1 MSNVVSAKLENSKM
15 ALNNQKIICTKKLI
29 VILLLSNS
37 LTACVE
43 HVDTATVTLKDNNN
57 TAHTLSYARTPIE
70 QIATDSP
77 PPRKPKTK
85 GLKHQRT

>member
-1 MSNVVSAKLENSKM
+1 M
-15 ALNNQKIICTKKLI
+15 ARNNQKIIRVKELI
-29 VILLLSNS
+29 AILLLSNS
-37 LTACVE
+37 ITACVE

-57 TAHTLSYARTPIE
+57 TAHTFSYAQTPIE
-70 QIATDSP
+70 QIATDSQ